1 MRVIVRHSL
10 DNYDVKISQI
20 IVLLYSYLSG
30 VFCLVC
36 IARHFD
42 HLGKQSIAWI
52 NQAQDKQNH

>member
-20 IVLLYSYLSG
+20 TVLLYSYL
-30 VFCLVC
+30 CLVC

-42 HLGKQSIAWI
+42 HLGKQSIA
-52 NQAQDKQNH
+52 